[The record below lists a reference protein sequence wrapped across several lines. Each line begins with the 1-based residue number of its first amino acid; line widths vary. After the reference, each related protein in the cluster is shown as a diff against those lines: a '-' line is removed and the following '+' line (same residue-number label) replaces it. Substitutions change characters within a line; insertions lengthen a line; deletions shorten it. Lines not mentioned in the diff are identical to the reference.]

1 MGRRWKIGL
10 VGIGPWGALIL
21 RDLLALD
28 AVVTAVA
35 RAPENVAIARAAGVP
50 VVSDTQDLPHDLDG
64 YVVATPLPSHADVV
78 RALLPR
84 GRPIYV
90 EKPLADDAA
99 TARDLAAEA
108 QGRLFVMDK
117 WRYHH
122 GILALA
128 AIARSGELG
137 AIGAMRC
144 TRVDGGMGRVGLP
157 MIWRLLPHDLSIAL
171 EIVGHLPEPAFA
183 MAHRAGPD
191 VVGLTAL
198 LGAQGEL
205 SIDVSYAQASR
216 RRRTTVTFAEGAAE
230 LPDAYAD
237 HILIWRRGAERPE
250 KRAIDTGMPLGAEL
264 AAFLAHLGGGPPP
277 KSSAI
282 DAALIVHRVAGL
294 LDLAGLRA
302 DRARA

>member
-1 MGRRWKIGL
+1 MRRQWKIGL
-10 VGIGPWGALIL
+10 VGIGPWGTHIL

-35 RAPENVAIARAAGVP
+35 RAPANLAIARAAGVAAVAAP
-50 VVSDTQDLPHDLDG
+50 RDLPRDIDG
-64 YVVATPLPSHADVV
+64 YVVATPLSSHAEII

-90 EKPLADDAA
+90 EKPLTDDAEM
-99 TARDLAAEA
+99 ARMLAAEA

-128 AIARSGELG
+128 DIARSGELG
-137 AIGAMRC
+137 AIGALRC
-144 TRVDGGMGRVGLP
+144 TRVDGGMGRAGVP

-171 EIVGHLPEPAFA
+171 EVMGHLPEPVFA

-191 VVGLTAL
+191 VVGLTSL
-198 LGAQGEL
+198 LGRQGEL
-205 SIDVSYAQASR
+205 AIDVSYAQASR

-237 HILIWRRGAERPE
+237 HILIWRRGAEKPE
-250 KRAIDTGMPLGAEL
+250 KRAIDTGMPLEAEL
-264 AAFLAHLGGGPPP
+264 VAFLAHLGGGPAP
-277 KSSAI
+277 KSSAKE
-282 DAALIVHRVAGL
+282 AALIVNRTAAL
-294 LDLAGLRA
+294 LSLAGLGAERSGT
-302 DRARA
+302 